1 MSKSS
6 DKANRRSALIVG
18 LISSAGTLGYT
29 EAGSTADVVKAAAK
43 LVPSNYLTLIA
54 EGASDAE
61 KERAKQFAPYIRD
74 FGLEYQSAHVARYLE
89 ERGGRSYSNRWGNY
103 DITQKIAAG
112 REIMDKAEPESE
124 KSNRRTVLE
133 QSAVKA
139 AQNRWKYVKEQ
150 AGLKLSPKPRAK
162 TGTQQ
167 LKAAAGT
174 EKVPVSHL
182 TVPKMHAP
190 VEAIEFFDRL
200 SKDAL
205 AGVNANALAVPIALK
220 SAVQDFRK
228 AVREA
233 ISQLKAGEKRAAT
246 AKRDKSTVSVAEVAA
261 KQQRIA
267 NAAASNGASN

>member
-6 DKANRRSALIVG
+6 DKANRRSAMIVG

-29 EAGSTADVVKAAAK
+29 EAGSTAAVVKAAAK
-43 LVPSNYLTLIA
+43 LVPSNYLSLIS

-74 FGLEYQSAHVARYLE
+74 FGLEYQAAHVARYLE
-89 ERGGRSYSNRWGNY
+89 ERGRTYANRWGNY
-103 DITQKIAAG
+103 DIAQKIEAG
-112 REIMDKAEPESE
+112 REIMAKAEPDSE
-124 KSNRRTVLE
+124 VTNRREVIE

-150 AGLKLSPKPRAK
+150 AGLKLPPKPRAK

-233 ISQLKAGEKRAAT
+233 ITQLKAGQKRAAA
-246 AKRDKSTVSVAEVAA
+246 AKKDKASVSVADVAA

-267 NAAASNGASN
+267 NASASNGASN